1 MTLRKRVLTL
11 MLALLMFA
19 MPILVNAQTT
29 DPAVGPTMPPPM
41 FQNGGDDNTTTY
53 LYFVNGYVI
62 AMSPLA
68 YFIITWGYDVCQ
80 ALLWC

>member
-1 MTLRKRVLTL
+1 MKKL
-11 MLALLMFA
+11 LATISLLFCMVFV
-19 MPILVNAQTT
+19 PIAASAQT
-29 DPAVGPTMPPPM
+29 PAVGPTMPPPM
-41 FQNGGDDNTTTY
+41 FENGGDDNTTTY

-62 AMSPLA
+62 AMTPLS